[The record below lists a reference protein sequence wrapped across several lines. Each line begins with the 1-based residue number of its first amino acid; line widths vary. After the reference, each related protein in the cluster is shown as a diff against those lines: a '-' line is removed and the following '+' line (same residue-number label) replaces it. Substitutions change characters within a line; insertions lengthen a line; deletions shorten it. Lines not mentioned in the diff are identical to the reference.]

1 MMASGHLNEE
11 LLNFKYNATEY
22 LRFGDRGQLDYP
34 DPDRMYW
41 TNTRK
46 EDTLKMLRR
55 WRWHYQMKITLEE
68 KKQRALTKFGFTA
81 KQLDGEIGRGHVT
94 RTGRRQQVW
103 RRMREQICTPNR
115 SLFGAVT

>member
-1 MMASGHLNEE
+1 M
-11 LLNFKYNATEY
+11 
-22 LRFGDRGQLDYP
+22 R
-34 DPDRMYW
+34 W

-46 EDTLKMLRR
+46 EGMLKMLRGLR
-55 WRWHYQMKITLEE
+55 RQYLMETTLEV